1 MHTIT
6 ASVTDSDGNPGS
18 DSISVTVTNG
28 SPPVAHNQSVST
40 FEETPIGITLTASD
54 ANGDPLTFNV
64 LSNPA
69 NGILTGIAPNLTYTP
84 NTSFTGNDSFTFNAN
99 DGTEDSNT
107 ATVSITV
114 DPISEIHVGD
124 LEISKS
130 DKKRWT
136 ADATITVHD
145 SLHNPISGVT
155 VDGTWSGSSSG
166 SDSCVTDGAGSCQTS
181 MATKGS
187 SLTFTVDNLTGTG
200 LTYVGPNHVQNGNSD
215 GTSITINSDGSIP
228 GPNLPPTAVDDDSST
243 YQDEAIEIDVLSNDS
258 DPNGDTLSVQSVTQ
272 GSLGSVTNNDSSV
285 TYTPNPG
292 ELGSDSF
299 TYTITDGNG
308 ETDTA
313 TVNVTITEPPPAT
326 LVHLGALDGVLT
338 SKGPWNTVTITIT
351 VHGPSHLPQSGVLA
365 SGTWSGVFS
374 GSDSCTTDSSGTC
387 TVSDRT
393 KSSGDAIFT
402 LDDMTGS
409 SIVYDLANNE
419 KVPPEISVTIP

>member
-1 MHTIT
+1 
-6 ASVTDSDGNPGS
+6 
-18 DSISVTVTNG
+18 
-28 SPPVAHNQSVST
+28 
-40 FEETPIGITLTASD
+40 LTASD

-136 ADATITVHD
+136 ADVTIRVHD

-166 SDSCVTDGAGSCQTS
+166 SDSCVTDGAGSCQTL

-200 LTYVGPNHVQNGNSD
+200 LTYVGPNHDQNGNSD

-228 GPNLPPTAVDDDSST
+228 GPNLPPTAVDDGSST

-272 GSLGSVTNNDSSV
+272 GSLGSVINNDSSV

-409 SIVYDLANNE
+409 SIVYDLASNE